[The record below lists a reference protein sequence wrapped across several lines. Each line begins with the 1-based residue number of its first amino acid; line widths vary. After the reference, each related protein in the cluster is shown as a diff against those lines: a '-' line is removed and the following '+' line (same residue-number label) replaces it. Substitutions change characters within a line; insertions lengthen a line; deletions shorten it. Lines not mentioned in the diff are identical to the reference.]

1 MRTLS
6 RVAFGAAFGATAMA
20 AGCDGASHSEFV
32 SKANRICSEAN
43 ATPVS
48 QSKTIQDV
56 ARNGPNVVAA
66 DNRQVSRLRSLDVP
80 AKDKPAFDEFL
91 RLLDNVTALAK
102 SETAAATRNDV
113 EGLRA
118 IDPQLATKAKEAS
131 AAALKAGLRSCVQ

>member
-20 AGCDGASHSEFV
+20 AGCGGASHSEFV

-56 ARNGPNVVAA
+56 ARNGPKVVAA

-118 IDPQLATKAKEAS
+118 I
-131 AAALKAGLRSCVQ
+131 